1 MKRTSLLS
9 LTLALGCASGQNG
22 DAPHVAPATGEDI
35 ARLGVADDALGALL
49 SEHWA
54 HLMKTHPI
62 WATRLG
68 DHRYDDRVGDNSEA
82 GIAAQRKA
90 TKDFLARAEAIET
103 EGLSEADAVTL
114 ELFTGM
120 LASNAALEVCQFET
134 WALSARSNPVTD
146 WNELA
151 KAHPIASYA
160 DAENLVTRY
169 RLAGAQIDHT
179 TAHLARGAKAGVY
192 ANAESVRRVQE
203 MVKDQLGKPTK
214 AWAPMKAVEAD
225 YAWGDGEKEK
235 FAAALEAALDEDV
248 RPAIERY
255 GKLLEE
261 TIAPN
266 ARSSEETGV
275 GALPF
280 GKACYEARIAY
291 YTGLPLSA
299 KDIHETGKMEIARI
313 NDAMKTL
320 GKKLF
325 GTDELPEILERLRTD
340 PANFFEDGDAILKK
354 AESALAKA
362 RATIPKYFGVLPKAD
377 CVVAVIPDYEAPF
390 TTVAYYQQPVPDGS
404 KPGEYYVNTYEPKT
418 RTKYEM
424 EALSFHEAIPGH
436 HLQIAIA
443 QELPAMPAFRRH
455 LGLTAF
461 VEGWALYTEQL
472 ADEMGLYSGDLDR
485 MGMLSY
491 EAWRAS
497 RLVVDTGVHAMGWSR
512 EQAKQYMLEHTALAA
527 NNIDN
532 EVDRYIVWPGQ
543 AVAYKT
549 GQMEIWRLRRE
560 AETALGDAFDIR
572 GFHDAVLTGGA
583 VSLPV
588 LAKRVRRWSAAPAND

>member
-1 MKRTSLLS
+1 MKRSLPLA
-9 LTLALGCASGQNG
+9 LTLALGCAAGQNG
-22 DAPHVAPATGEDI
+22 DTTHPAPETGTDI
-35 ARLGVADDALGALL
+35 ARLGVEDDALGALL

-68 DHRYDDRVGDNSEA
+68 DHRYDDQVGDGSEA
-82 GIAAQRKA
+82 GIAAQRRA
-90 TKDFLARAEAIET
+90 TRDFLARAEAIPT
-103 EGLSEADAVTL
+103 DGLSESDATTL
-114 ELFTGM
+114 ELFTSM
-120 LASNAALEVCQFET
+120 LEKNAALDVCQFET
-134 WALSARSNPVTD
+134 WALSPRSNPVTD

-151 KAHPIASYA
+151 KAHPIKSYA

-169 RLAGAQIDHT
+169 RLAGEQIDWT
-179 TAHLARGAKAGVY
+179 IKHLARGAEAGVY
-192 ANAESVRRVQE
+192 ANAESVRRVLE
-203 MVKDQLGKPTK
+203 MVKDQLAKPTNT
-214 AWAPMKAVEAD
+214 WAAMKAVDAD
-225 YAWGDGEKEK
+225 YAWGEGEKEK
-235 FAAALEAALDEDV
+235 FAAALEATLESSV
-248 RPAIERY
+248 RPAIVRY
-255 GKLLEE
+255 QALLEKK
-261 TIAPN
+261 ILPH
-266 ARSSEETGV
+266 ARSPEETGL

-280 GKACYEARIAY
+280 GAECYEARVAY
-291 YTGLPLSA
+291 YTGLPTSA
-299 KDIHETGKMEIARI
+299 KDIHETGKSEIARI
-313 NDAMKTL
+313 NGEMKAL

-325 GTDELPEILERLRTD
+325 GSEELPAILERLRTD
-340 PANFFEDGDAILKK
+340 PANFFESGEAVVKK

-362 RATIPKYFGVLPKAD
+362 RAAIPDYFGVLPKAD
-377 CVVAVIPDYEAPF
+377 CVVAIIPDYEAPF

-404 KPGEYYVNTYEPKT
+404 KPGEYYVNTYKPTT

-472 ADEMGLYSGDLDR
+472 ADEMGLYTGDLDR

-497 RLVVDTGVHAMGWSR
+497 RLVVDTGIHAMGWSR
-512 EQAKQYMLEHTALAA
+512 DRAKQYMLEHTALAA

-549 GQMEIWRLRRE
+549 GQMEIWRLRRD
-560 AETALGDAFDIR
+560 AEKALGDEFDIK

-588 LAKRVRRWSAAPAND
+588 LAKRVRRWVTAQGG

>member
-1 MKRTSLLS
+1 MKRSALLP
-9 LTLALGCASGQNG
+9 LTLALGCAAGQNG
-22 DAPHVAPATGEDI
+22 DTPTPPTATGAEDI
-35 ARLGVADDALGALL
+35 ARAGVEDDALGALL

-54 HLMKTHPI
+54 YLMKTNPV

-68 DHRYDDRVGDNSEA
+68 DHRYDDRLGDGSEA
-82 GIAAQRKA
+82 AIDADRKA
-90 TKDFLARAEAIET
+90 TRAFLARAKAVPT
-103 EGLSEADAVTL
+103 EGLSQADATTL
-114 ELFTGM
+114 ELFTSM
-120 LASNAALEVCQFET
+120 LEKNAALDVCQFET
-134 WALSARSNPVTD
+134 WALSPRSNPVTNY
-146 WNELA
+146 NELA
-151 KAHPIASYA
+151 KAHAIKSNE
-160 DAENLVTRY
+160 DANNLLKRY
-169 RLAGAQIDHT
+169 GQAATQIDHT
-179 TAHLARGAKAGVY
+179 TANLARGAKAGVY
-192 ANAESVRRVQE
+192 ANAESVRRVQA
-203 MVKDQLGKPTK
+203 MVKDQLAKPVK
-214 AWAPMKAVEAD
+214 DWPPMKIETD
-225 YAWGDGEKEK
+225 YAWGDGEEEK
-235 FAAALEAALDEDV
+235 FTTALQKLLENEI
-248 RPAIERY
+248 RPAFERY
-255 GKLLEE
+255 GKLLETE
-261 TIAPN
+261 IAPN
-266 ARSSEETGV
+266 ARSPEQTGL

-280 GKACYEARIAY
+280 GKDCYQARIAY

-299 KDIHETGKMEIARI
+299 KDIHETGKSEILRI
-313 NDAMKTL
+313 NGEMKKL

-325 GTDELPEILERLRTD
+325 GTDALPEILEKLRTD
-340 PANFFEDGDAILKK
+340 PANFFETSEQIVDK
-354 AESALAKA
+354 AETALANA
-362 RATIPKYFGVLPKAD
+362 RAAIPKYFGVLPKAD
-377 CVVAVIPDYEAPF
+377 CVVAKIPDYEAPF

-404 KPGEYYVNTYEPKT
+404 KPGEYYVNLYKPET
-418 RTKYEM
+418 RTRYEM

-497 RLVVDTGVHAMGWSR
+497 RLVVDTGIHAMGWSR
-512 EQAKQYMLEHTALAA
+512 ERAKQYMLEHTALAA

-560 AETALGDAFDIR
+560 AETALGDKFDIK

-588 LAKRVRRWSAAPAND
+588 LKKRVHRWADSLK